1 MHQHASFVPWTG
13 NATTAAQGM
22 VAGDSRRQP
31 AALGRTLQ
39 PMKVMLAS
47 AEYFPLTKVGGLG
60 VAVAGLVDE
69 LRRQG
74 LEVDVV
80 LPDYAA
86 APLADETVEALTVA
100 PFAAPAKARTGVH
113 TLIGPVTLVST
124 AGIAKPHP
132 YVQPDGHG
140 WPDNDQ
146 RFLGFAAAVGALAAR
161 RNPDVLHLNDWHS
174 AAALAFLPTP
184 PPTVFTVHTLGY
196 QGRTAPG
203 WLTDFQV
210 HRDAYEHEGDTNPM
224 AGALRLAN
232 TVITVSP
239 NYAAE
244 ICTPAVGNGLDA
256 LLRARGNDLVGIR
269 NGIDTAVWN
278 PLNDPALVVPF
289 SASQPS
295 GKAANRAALLRELGF
310 PDDTRPLA
318 VSVGRLVDQ
327 KGFDL
332 LVPIIPLLRGLGARL
347 AILGSGDRDIVEQ
360 LTALAASHSDD
371 FVFHNGYDEALA
383 HRLTAGG
390 DLFVMPSRFEP
401 CGLAQMQAMR
411 YGTIPVVTDVG
422 GLHDTV
428 TDADQH
434 LNAHTDRGT
443 GFVAAGV
450 DTMHLVDALHRAV
463 RACGDPIRRRAIQ
476 QRGMETDWSWRKPAA
491 DHIAIYRRLSAPATK
506 RNTL

>member
-1 MHQHASFVPWTG
+1 
-13 NATTAAQGM
+13 
-22 VAGDSRRQP
+22 
-31 AALGRTLQ
+31 
-39 PMKVMLAS
+39 MKVMLAS
-47 AEYFPLTKVGGLG
+47 AEFFPLTKVGGLG

-74 LEVDVV
+74 IEVDVV
-80 LPDYAA
+80 LPDYAG
-86 APLADETVEALTVA
+86 APIEDETVEVLRVA
-100 PFAAPAKARTGVH
+100 EFAAPATARTGNH
-113 TLIGPVTLVST
+113 ELIGAVTLVST

-132 YVQPDGHG
+132 YVQADGHG
-140 WPDNDQ
+140 WPDNDR
-146 RFLGFAAAVGALAAR
+146 RFFGFAAAVAALAAR
-161 RNPDVLHLNDWHS
+161 RKPDVLHLNDWHS

-203 WLTDFQV
+203 WLADLEL
-210 HRDAYEHEGDTNPM
+210 HRAAYENEGDTNPM

-244 ICTPAVGNGLDA
+244 ICTPQVGNGLDEV
-256 LLRARGNDLVGIR
+256 LTTLGDRLVGIR
-269 NGIDTAVWN
+269 NGIDTAVWD
-278 PLNDPALVVPF
+278 PANDPALVVPF
-289 SASQPS
+289 TASQPS

-310 PDDTRPLA
+310 PDDGLPLT

-332 LVPIIPLLRGLGARL
+332 LVPIVPLLRGLRMRL
-347 AILGSGDRDIVEQ
+347 AVLGSGDRVVVEQ
-360 LTALAASHSDD
+360 LTALAETHPDV
-371 FVFHNGYDEALA
+371 FVFHNGYDESLA

-428 TDADQH
+428 LDAD
-434 LNAHTDRGT
+434 AHPNEGT
-443 GFVAAGV
+443 GFVATEV
-450 DTMHLVDALHRAV
+450 DTMHLVDALHRAA
-463 RACGDPIRRRAIQ
+463 RACGDPARRRSIQ
-476 QRGMETDWSWRKPAA
+476 QRGMRTDWSWQIPAA
-491 DHIAIYRRLSAPATK
+491 DHIAIYRRLSAASGKP
-506 RNTL
+506 NTL